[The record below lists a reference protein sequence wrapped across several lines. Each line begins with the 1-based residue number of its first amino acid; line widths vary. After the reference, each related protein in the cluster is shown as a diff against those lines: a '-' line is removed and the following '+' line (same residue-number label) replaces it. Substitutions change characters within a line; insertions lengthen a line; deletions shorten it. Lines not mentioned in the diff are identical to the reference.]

1 VSFIKVKA
9 TLAKQFHIQPSE
21 IDQMPMWEYEF
32 FVDHIQEMIKE
43 ENKENEEQEK
53 KYNVDKYSRM
63 TNPAA
68 MQRSMQSSM
77 PKMPSMPKY

>member
-1 VSFIKVKA
+1 VSFVKVKA

-43 ENKENEEQEK
+43 ENK
-53 KYNVDKYSRM
+53 
-63 TNPAA
+63 
-68 MQRSMQSSM
+68 
-77 PKMPSMPKY
+77 

>member
-1 VSFIKVKA
+1 MSFVKVKA

-32 FVDHIQEMIKE
+32 FVEHIQEMIKE

-77 PKMPSMPKY
+77 QKMPNMPKY